1 MVKTKILF
9 ISTKSVIGGAQ
20 RYIVDLVD
28 YLPKDE
34 FEVAVAAGGSGHLAS
49 KIRERG
55 IPYYEI
61 RGLGR
66 NINAFQDVIS
76 FFSILALL
84 LKLHPDIVHLN
95 GSKVTVTG
103 AIAGRIAGTKKIVAS
118 THGWP
123 FLEDRPHW
131 QRKFLESIARFG
143 ARFQSAI
150 ICVSEFDYHIG
161 VQYKIAPEKKLIL
174 IHNGVDPAKH
184 IFLERSV
191 ARERLLRHE
200 NMPVNRKYFIVGTI
214 AEYTKNKGL
223 DYIVEAA
230 PHIISV
236 NPNVIFFLVGWG
248 GDKERLRYHI
258 ETHDLQKNI
267 FLVDYLPEA
276 FSYLKAFDLFLLAS
290 VKEGFAYTLLEA
302 SLAQLPLV
310 ATRVGGNPELVS
322 NLNNGILIEPTSP
335 DEIINAVSHFIR
347 RPKDKIR
354 FGENARKK
362 AVEDF
367 SITTMLEHTKQV
379 YLF

>member
-1 MVKTKILF
+1 MVKKRILF
-9 ISTKSVIGGAQ
+9 ISTKSVLGGAQ

-34 FEVAVAAGGSGHLAS
+34 FEVVVAAGGSGHLAS

-55 IPYYEI
+55 IPYHRI

-66 NINAFQDVIS
+66 DISGFHDFVS

-103 AIAGRIAGTKKIVAS
+103 AIAGRIAGTKKIVSS

-131 QRKFLESIARFG
+131 QRKLLESIARFG
-143 ARFQSAI
+143 ARFQDTI

-200 NMPVNRKYFIVGTI
+200 NMPVNCNYFIVGTI

-223 DYIVEAA
+223 DYIVEAV
-230 PHIISV
+230 PHIVSI

-248 GDKERLRYHI
+248 EDKERLRHHI

-362 AVEDF
+362 VVEDF